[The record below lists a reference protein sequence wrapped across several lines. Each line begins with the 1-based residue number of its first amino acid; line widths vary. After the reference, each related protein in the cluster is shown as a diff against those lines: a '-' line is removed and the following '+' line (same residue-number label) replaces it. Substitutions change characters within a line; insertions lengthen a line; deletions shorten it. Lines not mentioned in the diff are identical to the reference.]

1 MDPAPAKPNPTRPGP
16 ARPGPV
22 DLFTYYSVRSILPR
36 VIFVHAETRRDSR
49 ATGQQL
55 QPALQ
60 HSRQPPPQPPAA
72 AAAAASAWS
81 PTPQRPRPPA
91 RGRRRSRRPSASAS
105 PTSGSRP
112 SERARPLSP
121 FPSSTPPLSQA
132 VVGSPARDGLVYAGA
147 ASRVRSCVFGCLP
160 RVAPGRLLAVALGF
174 FGGGSWCTLAGGLVS
189 AFWVSNRGGVYG
201 LVGCFQS
208 SILVRDSS
216 AAAGGRQG
224 CEGEAR
230 GSDADS

>member
-16 ARPGPV
+16 ARP
-22 DLFTYYSVRSILPR
+22 SRSLYLLLRTQHSPSCHFRPR
-36 VIFVHAETRRDSR
+36 RDETRRDSSCSLHCST
-49 ATGQQL
+49 AV
-55 QPALQ
+55 
-60 HSRQPPPQPPAA
+60 SRLPNLPPPPPPHPHGARRR
-72 AAAAASAWS
+72 SG
-81 PTPQRPRPPA
+81 
-91 RGRRRSRRPSASAS
+91 RGRRREGGGDREGLPRPPPRLQEAGRVSAPA
-105 PTSGSRP
+105 
-112 SERARPLSP
+112 LSLP
-121 FPSSTPPLSQA
+121 FPLPPPSLSQA

>member
-16 ARPGPV
+16 ARP
-22 DLFTYYSVRSILPR
+22 SRSLYLLLRTQHSPSCHFRPR
-36 VIFVHAETRRDSR
+36 RDETRRDSR

-60 HSRQPPPQPPAA
+60 HSRQPPPQPPA

-121 FPSSTPPLSQA
+121 FPSSTPLSL
-132 VVGSPARDGLVYAGA
+132 S
-147 ASRVRSCVFGCLP
+147 GC
-160 RVAPGRLLAVALGF
+160 GRLSRAGWFGLRGRGF
-174 FGGGSWCTLAGGLVS
+174 
-189 AFWVSNRGGVYG
+189 
-201 LVGCFQS
+201 
-208 SILVRDSS
+208 
-216 AAAGGRQG
+216 
-224 CEGEAR
+224 
-230 GSDADS
+230 